1 MAGIFYL
8 HSPHFCVII
17 IPQRRI
23 TMPQII
29 PIRDLKNTTEISD
42 LCHNST
48 EPIYITKNGY
58 GDMVV
63 MSMSAYE
70 KQMEKIEMF
79 SKIMEGKA
87 QSDSGELI
95 DGVKFVEKLRK
106 KYAE

>member
-1 MAGIFYL
+1 M
-8 HSPHFCVII
+8 PRII
-17 IPQRRI
+17 Q
-23 TMPQII
+23 
-29 PIRDLKNTTEISD
+29 IRDLRNTTKLSEM
-42 LCHNST
+42 CNAST
-48 EPIYITKNGY
+48 EPIFVTKNGY